1 MSSKNGFIGRCV
13 LFSVIFMAT
22 AVVTFLAIHFNTDA
36 KGTISLT
43 EASLPVVSI
52 KTEDGTLYNRMHG
65 ITGEIDEML
74 LDTDMTLLPPDKN
87 LTVVVD
93 TYNEVIKT
101 LGYKIRAVEDRS
113 LIENTDVKSFETADG
128 QVTATLN
135 IKNLIR
141 DNTPYILEI
150 VAGTEKY
157 EKISYYTT
165 IYAGTD
171 YKLQDKLNFVLD
183 FNQCTLDSERLSEI
197 NRYLE
202 TKSSASNDNYGKVD
216 IYSTKAM
223 VGWGNLKPFV
233 ESNIVP
239 SVLNI
244 NEETAIITL
253 DYTIGASNSNESYD
267 TYMVHEF
274 YRIRQTSSRFY
285 LLSFDREITQIFDG
299 RYDLVSSGKINLG
312 INPDTE
318 AKVMADEKNNYIY
331 FENCGTLWCFDNDKY
346 TFTKVFAFE
355 SDDTDNVRERYAGYS
370 TKIMSVNEDGR
381 CRFLVYG
388 YMNRGAHEGEIG
400 ISLYDYSYADNVVT
414 ESLYIPVNVPYDILC
429 DNVAEIAYVKDDTAF
444 YIKIDDVLYSIDL
457 VSKESM
463 TEIKGLEE
471 GSYYVSANGKV
482 IAYHIN
488 GNADGADKVRVF
500 NIEKGSDYYIEAGEN
515 EKVKGL
521 GFVQND
527 FIYGVADRENIV
539 TDEKGETIFAM
550 HKLYVMDSEFK
561 IIRDYEPSGTYVVSA
576 ETDGYRINLGRVIK
590 EEDGTFRSASIDQL
604 INREENVDANT
615 VSVDTMVTESRK
627 KEVVIKLVNGLSG
640 SGAPGVRTSDKIE
653 YKNEQSFELSEPL
666 TGEGKYYTYGGGTF
680 KKAYADIADAINYA
694 ADNYGE
700 IYDYKHNLV
709 WNRFKAAEANIKGL
723 SSPGCSGSSSY
734 DVAKAIVSGYA
745 AASEVQWIKAE
756 GVPIENVL
764 SFVGLDCPVIG
775 ETLEGYVIITGYTT
789 KQITYLNTMTG
800 AYVTVSIADADT
812 LFSQCG
818 NRYLTYYKK

>member
-1 MSSKNGFIGRCV
+1 MGSKNGLIGRCV
-13 LFSVIFMAT
+13 LFSVIFMVT
-22 AVVTFLAIHFNTDA
+22 AAITFLAIHFNTDA

-52 KTEDGTLYNRMHG
+52 RTEGGTLYNRMHG
-65 ITGEIDEML
+65 YTGEIDEML
-74 LDTDMTLLPPDKN
+74 LNTDMTPLPSDKN

-93 TYNEVIKT
+93 TYNVEIKT

-113 LIENTDVKSFETADG
+113 LIENTDVKNFENVDG
-128 QVTATLN
+128 QVVATLN

-150 VAGTEKY
+150 IVGTQKHDE
-157 EKISYYTT
+157 ISYYTT

-171 YKLQDKLNFVLD
+171 YKLQDKLDYVLN
-183 FNQCTLDSERLSEI
+183 FNQCTFDSERLNEI
-197 NRYLE
+197 SRYLE
-202 TKSSASNDNYGKVD
+202 TKKTASNDNYGKVD

-223 VGWGNLKPFV
+223 VGWGDLKPFV

-244 NEETAIITL
+244 NDETAIITL
-253 DYTIGASNSNESYD
+253 DYTIGASNDNESYD

-312 INPDTE
+312 INPDTQAE
-318 AKVMADEKNNYIY
+318 VMADEKNNYIY
-331 FENCGTLWCFDNDKY
+331 FENCGTLWCFSKDKH

-355 SDDTDNVRERYAGYS
+355 SDDTDNVRERYDKYS

-388 YMNRGAHEGEIG
+388 YMNRGAHEGEVG
-400 ISLYDYSYADNVVT
+400 ISLYEYSYDDNVVT
-414 ESLYIPVNVPYDILC
+414 ESIYIPVNVPYDILC

-463 TEIKGLEE
+463 TEIKGLED
-471 GSYYVSANGKV
+471 GSYYVSDNGRV
-482 IAYHIN
+482 IAYHID
-488 GNADGADKVRVF
+488 GTVEGADKVRVF
-500 NIEKGSDYYIEAGEN
+500 NIEKGSDCYIEAEED

-521 GFVQND
+521 GFIQND
-527 FIYGVADRENIV
+527 FIYGVAKKENIV
-539 TDEKGETIFAM
+539 ADEKGGTIFAM

-561 IIRDYEPSGTYVVSA
+561 IIRDYEPSGTYVISA
-576 ETDGYRINLGRVIK
+576 ETDGYRINLGRVVK
-590 EEDGTFRSASIDQL
+590 DEDGTFRSASIDQL

-615 VSVDTMVTESRK
+615 VSVGTMVTERRK
-627 KEVVIKLVNGLSG
+627 KEVAIKLVNGLSE
-640 SGAPGVRTSDKIE
+640 SGAPGIRTSDKIE
-653 YKNEQSFELSEPL
+653 YKNEKGFELSEPL
-666 TGEGKYYTYGGGTF
+666 TGDGKYYTYGGGTF

-700 IYDYKHNLV
+700 IYDYKNNLV
-709 WNRFKAAEANIKGL
+709 WNRFKTGEANIKGL
-723 SSPGCSGSSSY
+723 RSPGCSGSSSY
-734 DVAKAIVSGYA
+734 DVAKSIVSGYA
-745 AASEVQWIKAE
+745 ASSEIQWIKVE
-756 GVPIENVL
+756 GVQAENVL

-800 AYVTVSIADADT
+800 AYETVSIADADT
-812 LFSQCG
+812 KFSQCG
-818 NRYLTYYKK
+818 NRYLTYYKR